1 MAVQQRPAP
10 SGGAVFTGT
19 MLFLIGCFQAIQG
32 LINLLNPRVVT
43 VTSGQGLVIWTY
55 STWGWIQL
63 VLGAVL
69 ILVSFGLFA
78 AQNWA
83 RWVAIALAALSAVA
97 QIGFF
102 TAFPL
107 WSLLVIVLDVVV
119 IWQLSQHWS
128 PASPAPQR

>member
-1 MAVQQRPAP
+1 MAAQQRPAP
-10 SGGAVFTGT
+10 SGWAVFTGT
-19 MLFLIGCFQAIQG
+19 LLFLIGCFQAIQG

-43 VTSGQGLVIWTY
+43 VTGGEGVVIWTY

-63 VLGAVL
+63 VIGALL

-78 AQNWA
+78 AQSWA
-83 RWVAIALAALSAVA
+83 RWVAVALAALSAVA

-119 IWQLSQHWS
+119 IWQLSSRWS
-128 PASPAPQR
+128 PAPPAPQR